1 MRAEERQGPNPSTAE
16 ERWGKAVPFSREV
29 EVGETNVGPR
39 IEQRIK
45 KKKKKNRSKPV
56 PYLSGLHPESRTF
69 LATLPAKAME
79 MSYQSVGREGALVEA
94 ARWDAGR
101 DEDDDDG
108 DDSGAGDAAAASVDR
123 L

>member
-1 MRAEERQGPNPSTAE
+1 
-16 ERWGKAVPFSREV
+16 
-29 EVGETNVGPR
+29 
-39 IEQRIK
+39 
-45 KKKKKNRSKPV
+45 
-56 PYLSGLHPESRTF
+56 
-69 LATLPAKAME
+69 ME